1 MSQTKTQLIDG
12 LNINTSVPAD
22 SLVIDSSGNVGI
34 GTTSPQ
40 RKLVVSE
47 GGAQGFEF
55 FPGDGGGGNT
65 LNHYNRSTLAFIN
78 ITTNADQHIW
88 GRSDGEKARLDS
100 SGRLL
105 VGTSTSATGSAAA
118 QYARLQVN
126 GNTGGNPGTI
136 VIGSALNTASV
147 VSGSGLGYVVFA
159 DKQAGEYAW
168 IGGECDGTPGTNDYP
183 GRLVFSTTADGAA
196 SATERMRILNNGLH
210 RMLSSSAP
218 TLEVRNTLSGSGD
231 PLFQVAAGV
240 SDMNV
245 GGSVVM
251 RVMGDGDVENAT
263 GVYTNPVSDERFKTD
278 IVDVGSQWN
287 DIKNVKLKKFRYKN
301 NPDGELQLG
310 IIAQELEPIC
320 PNLIKRKIAGP
331 EEVAASN
338 GAVQEGEEYLSWK
351 ASLLPLKA
359 VKALQEAMERIETLE
374 AEVAALKAS

>member
-1 MSQTKTQLIDG
+1 MTQTKAQLIDG
-12 LNINTSVPAD
+12 QGEVNLGGLFIDGSAPDNSV
-22 SLVIDSSGNVGI
+22 N
-34 GTTSPQ
+34 
-40 RKLVVSE
+40 
-47 GGAQGFEF
+47 
-55 FPGDGGGGNT
+55 
-65 LNHYNRSTLAFIN
+65 
-78 ITTNADQHIW
+78 
-88 GRSDGEKARLDS
+88 LDS

-105 VGTSTSATGSAAA
+105 VGTSAAIA
-118 QYARLQVN
+118 ASPLLQVEQT
-126 GNTGGNPGTI
+126 TGAEIALGRQDTSVIVDDLMGGISFWGRDTSGVAYTEQSSIKCFADGTHNPGT
-136 VIGSALNTASV
+136 NPT
-147 VSGSGLGYVVFA
+147 
-159 DKQAGEYAW
+159 
-168 IGGECDGTPGTNDYP
+168 
-183 GRLVFSTTADGAA
+183 RLVFSTTADGA
-196 SATERMRILNNGLH
+196 SSPTERMRILNNGLH
-210 RMLSSSAP
+210 RMLSSTAP

-240 SDMNV
+240 SDMSV

-374 AEVAALKAS
+374 ARLTALETA